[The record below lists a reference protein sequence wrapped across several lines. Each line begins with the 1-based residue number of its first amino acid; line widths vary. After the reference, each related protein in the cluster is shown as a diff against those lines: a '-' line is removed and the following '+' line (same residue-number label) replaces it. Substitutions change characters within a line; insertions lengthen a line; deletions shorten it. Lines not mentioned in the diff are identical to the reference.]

1 MSDDESESGSDASEG
16 TPDYLSAKIKPHM
29 DAVQPQVK
37 LALQSIVSLYRTRQV
52 IVSHLQT
59 MSHSSKHLGEKIHK
73 QIITLHVFSDC
84 QGEFCHQESCEKK
97 QGNYS

>member
-37 LALQSIVSLYRTRQV
+37 LALQSIVSLYRTCQV

-59 MSHSSKHLGEKIHK
+59 MSHSSKHLGEDTQASYHS
-73 QIITLHVFSDC
+73 LCFLRLPGRVLPPRVM
-84 QGEFCHQESCEKK
+84 
-97 QGNYS
+97 